1 MRLMTKG
8 RLAVTAMIDLAL
20 RTDRGPV
27 PLAAIGRRQGI
38 SLSYLEQLF
47 GDLRRGGLVR
57 STRGP
62 GGGYTLDRPAA
73 DITIADIVRAVDEL
87 ADEPGTGSSADTAD
101 GHAAAGLWEGL
112 NETMLAH
119 LRSISLQVLVQEQRD
134 RGISLKDDAPVQRA
148 PLRAPVVEQRTGP
161 NSVFA
166 LASTA
171 AFSDVRWP

>member
-27 PLAAIGRRQGI
+27 SLAAIGRRQGI

-62 GGGYTLDRPAA
+62 GGGYSLDRSAA
-73 DITIADIVRAVDEL
+73 DITVADIVRAVDEL
-87 ADEPGTGSSADTAD
+87 ADEPGPDGTTDAADL
-101 GHAAAGLWEGL
+101 HVAAGLWEGL
-112 NETMLAH
+112 NQTMLDF
-119 LRSISLQVLVQEQRD
+119 LRSISLQMLVQEQRQK
-134 RGISLKDDAPVQRA
+134 GIPLKDAPVQRA
-148 PLRAPVVEQRTGP
+148 PVRASVVTQATGP

-166 LASTA
+166 LATA
-171 AFSDVRWP
+171 AAYTDVRWP